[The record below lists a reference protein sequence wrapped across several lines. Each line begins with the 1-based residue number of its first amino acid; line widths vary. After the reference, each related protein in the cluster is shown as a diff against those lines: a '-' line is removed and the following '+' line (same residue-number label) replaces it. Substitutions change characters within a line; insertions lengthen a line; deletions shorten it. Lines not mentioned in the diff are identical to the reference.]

1 MDDRIQVRAMEII
14 DDLEVTRRGPYSGGF
29 GSVSFSGDMDIALA
43 LRTIVFPTGTRYDTM
58 YSYKDAT
65 KRQEWVANLQT
76 GAGIVADSNPDD
88 EQQECQ
94 NKAAGLARA
103 IDLAESA
110 FVDKWCRAL
119 PLYQPL
125 KWKLNG
131 DPRIRNLN
139 LLCVDS
145 CLGWREKKMSEKL
158 ECVPKEL
165 CFYSNI

>member
-110 FVDKWCRAL
+110 FVDK
-119 PLYQPL
+119 
-125 KWKLNG
+125 
-131 DPRIRNLN
+131 
-139 LLCVDS
+139 
-145 CLGWREKKMSEKL
+145 
-158 ECVPKEL
+158 
-165 CFYSNI
+165 